1 MNSQPPKSQL
11 AEWIAQLRWLVPIA
25 LSLLGMAYT
34 FGEGVW
40 LSGHALFSFP
50 ILLGIG
56 MLGILGPVITFI
68 TLTYALDAVVERAQA
83 EQARERQRQQLIAL
97 NKIGEVVNQSLE
109 LDEVLNRA
117 IDQVLQVMHLES
129 GEVRLIE
136 NGQLVL
142 HTARG
147 VSPAFQADEFK
158 IPIGQ
163 CLCGKSAQQG
173 QVIAIEDLARVTNL
187 ERKACACER
196 FQSVLSVPVRTNEH
210 VVGTIHVGSHV
221 PRKFDDAERTLL
233 SAIGY
238 QVGVAIEKARLH
250 AQLKTLNQQLESRVI
265 ERTGELLKA
274 KEALS
279 NQADELR
286 LLLVEE
292 LRIEERT
299 RAQIA
304 HDLHDSVQQLI
315 VGALFETQAARDA
328 LAKNPTSTA
337 SSLTATQEL
346 LRRIESEMRS
356 AIHSLR
362 PTALDAHGLVPALRE
377 YVTGFSHHTGIEC
390 NLSFEGPVRRF
401 NPDGEVAVFRIV
413 QEALNNV
420 QVHARATHVQ
430 IHMVWGVLELR
441 VEILDNGNGFDLAEV
456 SQQTRTHLGLI
467 GMQERAQGVGGTL
480 HVAAQIG
487 EGTRVSL
494 RVPVN

>member
-1 MNSQPPKSQL
+1 
-11 AEWIAQLRWLVPIA
+11 
-25 LSLLGMAYT
+25 
-34 FGEGVW
+34 
-40 LSGHALFSFP
+40 LFSFP
-50 ILLGIG
+50 ILLGVG
-56 MLGILGPVITFI
+56 MLGIVGPVITFI
-68 TLTYALDAVVERAQA
+68 TLTYALDAVVERAHA
-83 EQARERQRQQLIAL
+83 EQERERQHQQLIAL
-97 NKIGEVVNQSLE
+97 NKIGEAVNQSLE

-117 IDQVLQVMHLES
+117 IDQVLKVMNLES

-147 VSPAFQADEFK
+147 VSPEFTAEEFK
-158 IPIGQ
+158 IPLGQ

-173 QVIAIEDLARVTNL
+173 QVIAIEDLARVTRL

-210 VVGTIHVGSHV
+210 VVGTIHVGSRV

-233 SAIGY
+233 AAIGY

-250 AQLKTLNQQLESRVI
+250 AQLKSLNLQLESRVI

-274 KEALS
+274 KEELS
-279 NQADELR
+279 NKADELR
-286 LLLVEE
+286 QVLVEE
-292 LRIEERT
+292 RRIEERT

-328 LAKNPTSTA
+328 LGNNPTSTA
-337 SSLTATQEL
+337 TNLTSTQML
-346 LRRIESEMRS
+346 LRQIETEMRR
-356 AIHSLR
+356 AIYSLR

-377 YVTGFSHHTGIEC
+377 YVEGFAHHSEIEC
-390 NLSFEGPVRRF
+390 NVSFEGAVRRF

-420 QVHARATHVQ
+420 KVHSRATHVQ
-430 IHMVWGVLELR
+430 IHMVWGVRELR
-441 VEILDNGNGFDLAEV
+441 VEIVDNGKGFDLAQVTQEP
-456 SQQTRTHLGLI
+456 RTHLGLI

-480 HVAAQIG
+480 QITARVG